1 MADTDI
7 SDITALLKRERFHR
21 DTAQWDLCRAA
32 FHPDAE
38 ETYIDVS
45 WYTSKPPSSL
55 QANCSRFQGNI
66 DAFLA
71 RSSAVHPGKV
81 NVIHSSFD
89 PVDIKVSGDRATS
102 SAFCLI
108 TSSIT
113 LDGVEYELAS
123 YMRLLHRL
131 RKLSGLDSWRIVRLE
146 AIYARDRL
154 VCAFPG
160 LDSSRLAMP
169 EEINQYP
176 RPYRCMAFVMLNR
189 GLKPRVDLPNEED
202 QESVRRVL
210 DANAAFL
217 IDK

>member
-1 MADTDI
+1 MADADI
-7 SDITALLKRERFHR
+7 PDITALLKRERFHR

-45 WYTSKPPSSL
+45 W
-55 QANCSRFQGNI
+55 FQGNI

-102 SAFCLI
+102 SAFCVI

-113 LDGVEYELAS
+113 LAGVEYELAS

-131 RKLSGLDSWRIVRLE
+131 RKVSGLDSWRIVRLE
-146 AIYARDRL
+146 AIYVRDRL

-160 LDSSRLAMP
+160 LDASRLAMP
-169 EEINQYP
+169 GEILVYP

-210 DANAAFL
+210 NANVAFL
-217 IDK
+217 IDR